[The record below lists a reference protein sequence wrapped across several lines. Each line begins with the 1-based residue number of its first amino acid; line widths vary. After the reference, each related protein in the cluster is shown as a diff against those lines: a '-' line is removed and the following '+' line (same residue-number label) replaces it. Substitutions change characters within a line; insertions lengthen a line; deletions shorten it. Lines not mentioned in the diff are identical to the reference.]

1 MSSGCQNLNYNF
13 SFGISYFKDI
23 KKLRNKKNVVQGTYH
38 LKKKNTLSNIGLQPP
53 VA

>member
-23 KKLRNKKNVVQGTYH
+23 KKLRNKKNVVQGIEKEVYIVEHRFTTTSCM
-38 LKKKNTLSNIGLQPP
+38 K
-53 VA
+53 